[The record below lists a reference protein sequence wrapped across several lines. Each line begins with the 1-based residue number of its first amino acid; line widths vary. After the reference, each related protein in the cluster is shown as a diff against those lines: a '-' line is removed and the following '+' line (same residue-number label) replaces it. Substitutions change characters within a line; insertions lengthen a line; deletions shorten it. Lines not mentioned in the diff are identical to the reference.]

1 MKTSR
6 MTKLA
11 GVLGVWSFLALVT
24 VPAGVALADD
34 GVPVVP
40 DSWLFSL
47 LDEITIPQ
55 EWAGI
60 WENEINVYDCETNF
74 LLFSSTELDTMC
86 TGGPVMEP
94 DEGEEIQITC
104 TGTVDGGSIDI
115 QCSGS
120 VVIGPDCTAEIEW
133 VSVGTRDGDTMTSTT
148 TMTTT
153 YVGAGCEGGPSEFC
167 IRSESSGT
175 RIGPEPEDC
184 DFVANEAHSWSTL
197 KGLYR

>member
-1 MKTSR
+1 MRTSR
-6 MTKLA
+6 MSCLV
-11 GVLGVWSFLALVT
+11 GVLGLLALLNLPT
-24 VPAGVALADD
+24 GAALAAD
-34 GVPVVP
+34 GVPAVS
-40 DSWLFSL
+40 DARLFSL

-60 WENEINVYDCETNF
+60 WESDIDVYDCDTNF

-94 DEGEEIQITC
+94 DEGGEIQITC
-104 TGTVDGGSIDI
+104 TGTVDGNNIDI

-120 VVIGPDCTAEIEW
+120 AVIGPDCTAEIEW
-133 VSVGTRDGDTMTSTT
+133 VSVGTRDGDSMTSTT
-148 TMTTT
+148 TVTTT

-167 IRSESSGT
+167 IRSEASGT

-184 DFVANEAHSWSTL
+184 DFVANEVYSWSTI